1 MTIVLQMT
9 LTLLS
14 LAAGLVLGQYFKV
27 AVLIPATGLFLA
39 IAIGSGMVHSYPLWG
54 TALLTVAGGAALQVG
69 FLVGAVIRTLRA
81 DRSPASFPASHP
93 RRAASSHLHVPS

>member
-1 MTIVLQMT
+1 MTIVLHMT

-14 LAAGLVLGQYFKV
+14 LAAGFILGQHFKV
-27 AVLIPATGLFLA
+27 AVLIPAMTLFVL

-69 FLVGAVIRTLRA
+69 FLVGAAVRALRA
-81 DRSPASFPASHP
+81 ERSPASFPGSHP
-93 RRAASSHLHVPS
+93 RRAAS